1 MSKNKKNRR
10 NTFSILLKIL
20 LAIFLLLLLLCVI
33 KTCKDCRDNRIVTT
47 VKQRTGYQPENERW
61 DSIPKVIPPYKEE
74 DLDSLA
80 DKISLERFFPPIGN
94 QNPYGTCVAW
104 AVGYNLKTALNAI
117 ENHWDSIQL
126 ADPVNQ
132 TSPKDLYGGIPK
144 DKKGKETIN
153 NPPCWGT
160 QFEYA
165 FEVLMDQ
172 GASNMKEV
180 PYDNIQMCKLE
191 IKGDESNKIVG
202 FNHVIDTANVVTMD
216 GQTYFLP
223 NERQIKAYLK
233 DTIPL
238 AISARLG
245 DNFMVWRDSN
255 VLKDDT
261 YIGRDTQHAY
271 HAMVLSGYDDSK
283 HAFRVRNSWGTDWG
297 DSGSIWVDYDFFMN
311 SFCRAVFVASNH

>member
-10 NTFSILLKIL
+10 KTFSILLKIL
-20 LAIFLLLLLLCVI
+20 LAVFLLLLLLCVI
-33 KTCKDCRDNRIVTT
+33 KTCKDCQENHRRVVTT
-47 VKQRTGYQPENERW
+47 VKQRTGYQPQNERW

-80 DKISLERFFPPIGN
+80 DKVSLERFFPPIGN

-126 ADPVNQ
+126 ANPINQ
-132 TSPKDLYGGIPK
+132 TSPKDLYGGIPSNEK
-144 DKKGKETIN
+144 DPED
-153 NPPCWGT
+153 CEGT
-160 QFEYA
+160 SFESA
-165 FEVLMDQ
+165 FKVLMNK

-180 PYDNIQMCKLE
+180 PYNNIHVCRIE
-191 IKGDESNKIVG
+191 IKGDATNKIAG
-202 FNHVIDTANVVTMD
+202 FNHIIDTSNVATMD

-223 NERQIKAYLK
+223 SERQIKAYLR

-245 DNFMVWRDSN
+245 NNFMVWRDDN
-255 VLKDDT
+255 VLKNDT
-261 YIGRDTQHAY
+261 YIGSDMQHAY

-283 HAFRVRNSWGTDWG
+283 HAFRVRNSWGTSWG
-297 DSGSIWVDYDFFMN
+297 DNGSIWVDYDFFMN
-311 SFCRAVFVASNH
+311 NFCRAVFMANNH

>member
-1 MSKNKKNRR
+1 MLKNKKNRR

-20 LAIFLLLLLLCVI
+20 LAVFLLMLLLCVI
-33 KTCKDCRDNRIVTT
+33 KTCRDCRDNQRGSYT
-47 VKQRTGYQPENERW
+47 VAQRTGYQPERERW

-80 DKISLERFFPPIGN
+80 EKVSLERLFPPIGN

-132 TSPKDLYGGIPK
+132 SSPKDLYGGIPSNEK
-144 DKKGKETIN
+144 DPNDCE
-153 NPPCWGT
+153 GT
-160 QFEYA
+160 SFESA
-165 FEVLMDQ
+165 FKVLMNS
-172 GASNMKEV
+172 GVSNMKEV
-180 PYDNIQMCKLE
+180 PYRNLHVCRNE
-191 IKGDESNKIVG
+191 IKGDASNKIVG
-202 FNHVIDTANVVTMD
+202 FDYIIDSSNVVTMD
-216 GQTYFLP
+216 GQAYYLP

-245 DNFMVWRDSN
+245 DNFMTWHDDN
-255 VLKDDT
+255 VLKSDT
-261 YIGRDTQHAY
+261 YIGRDMQHAY

-283 HAFRVRNSWGTDWG
+283 HAFRVRNSWGTSWG
-297 DSGSIWVDYDFFMN
+297 DNGSIWVDYDFFLN
-311 SFCRAVFVASNH
+311 SFCRAVFVAHNN